1 MSWEKNMGFADFYVS
16 ENSIRNMVK
25 KDVSEGRELME
36 CVFRMGSDAWCD
48 YFKEARNMKSEGY
61 KFCDND
67 NFILETD
74 MGKIGISLDKNELY
88 EGKRRAKFQGKSVAL
103 DSPTRTPKGDNKKF
117 QVYINSGKKDKDGK
131 VVAKKIR
138 WGDPNLKVKNYDK
151 KASKSFRARHKCSTK
166 SDRTTPGWWAC
177 NVGKYAKQLG
187 LSSSNP
193 W

>member
-1 MSWEKNMGFADFYVS
+1 
-16 ENSIRNMVK
+16 
-25 KDVSEGRELME
+25 
-36 CVFRMGSDAWCD
+36 
-48 YFKEARNMKSEGY
+48 
-61 KFCDND
+61 
-67 NFILETD
+67 

-103 DSPTRTPKGDNKKF
+103 DSPTRTPKGDNKKY

-138 WGDPNLKVKNYDK
+138 WGDPNLRVKNYDK

-177 NVGKYAKQLG
+177 NVHKYAKQLG